1 MSISALA
8 DIIVKDMTR
17 EPKLKALGLTLAEPT
32 PTQPEEVKNA
42 LSQLVKFIPT
52 EVMTVYIPI
61 ATGLPLLQ
69 PKVPKYSLAEPIFWV
84 FVGLTPIIVVVATAS
99 ALAKRVSDPA
109 AGRRLLIA
117 PRQWPW
123 WRMVAGMFSFVAW
136 ALAITGGPY
145 LTGDVGHFIAGLIVL
160 GVSAFILLIDPLF
173 KKPSD

>member
-17 EPKLKALGLTLAEPT
+17 EPKLKALDLTRAEPI

-61 ATGLPLLQ
+61 ATSLPLIQ
-69 PKVPKYSLAEPIFWV
+69 PKVPKCSLAEPVFWV
-84 FVGLTPIIVVVATAS
+84 FVALTPIIVVIATAS

-109 AGRRLLIA
+109 AGRRLLFSLK
-117 PRQWPW
+117 QWPW
-123 WRMVAGMFSFVAW
+123 WRMIAGMISFAAW
-136 ALAITGGPY
+136 ALAMTGGPY
-145 LTGDVGHFIAGLIVL
+145 LTGDVGHFIAGVIVL
-160 GVSAFILLIDPLF
+160 VVCALIFMIDPLF
-173 KKPSD
+173 TKPSA

>member
-17 EPKLKALGLTLAEPT
+17 EPRLRALGLTRAEPI

-61 ATGLPLLQ
+61 ATGLPLIQ
-69 PKVPKYSLAEPIFWV
+69 PKVSAFKLAEPIFWV
-84 FVGLTPIIVVVATAS
+84 FVAVTPIIVVVATAS
-99 ALAKRVSDPA
+99 ALAKRLSDPA
-109 AGRRLLIA
+109 VGRRLLFS

-123 WRMVAGMFSFVAW
+123 WRMVAGMISFLAW
-136 ALAITGGPY
+136 ALAMTGGPY

-160 GVSAFILLIDPLF
+160 GVCALILLIDPLF